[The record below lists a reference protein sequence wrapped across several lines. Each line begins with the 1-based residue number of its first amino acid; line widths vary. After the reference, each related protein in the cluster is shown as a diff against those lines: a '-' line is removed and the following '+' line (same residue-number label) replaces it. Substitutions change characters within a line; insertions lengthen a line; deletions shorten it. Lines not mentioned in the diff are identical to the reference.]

1 MQLHCT
7 YCQTM
12 FAISRDE
19 MLAALQHMEQHYQ
32 KYYDAHCP
40 KCRRAN
46 RVEGK
51 RIEVFF
57 PDWKKTIK
65 TMQHQAASEEK
76 PVETAAEAGLKKA
89 PNKAGAKITAGK
101 TASPKGKPAVSE
113 EKTSSPQKKPA
124 APKKTDAK
132 ASGGVKK

>member
-1 MQLHCT
+1 MQLRCT

-12 FAISRDE
+12 FALSRDE
-19 MLAALQHMEQHYQ
+19 MLAALQHMEQHKQ

-51 RIEVFF
+51 RIEVLF

-65 TMQHQAASEEK
+65 AMERDAAKVEEK
-76 PVETAAEAGLKKA
+76 PVEA
-89 PNKAGAKITAGK
+89 KAGAGSAKAANKATGKVTAARPVPAK
-101 TASPKGKPAVSE
+101 AKPAASPKA
-113 EKTSSPQKKPA
+113 KPA
-124 APKKTDAK
+124 ASSKPGVK
-132 ASGGVKK
+132 ASDGVKKK

>member
-1 MQLHCT
+1 MQLRCT

-19 MLAALQHMEQHYQ
+19 MLAALQHMEQHDQ

-51 RIEVFF
+51 RIEVLV
-57 PDWKKTIK
+57 PDWKKAIK
-65 TMQHQAASEEK
+65 TMQNEAAHAENPSSPKPTTDAVEK
-76 PVETAAEAGLKKA
+76 K
-89 PNKAGAKITAGK
+89 TAGK
-101 TASPKGKPAVSE
+101 ASAV
-113 EKTSSPQKKPA
+113 
-124 APKKTDAK
+124 
-132 ASGGVKK
+132 VKKK